1 MKKQEGKDIIKILEA
16 LGAISSASKT
26 DIIAKYNNYL
36 DACIDDN
43 KILAKKIKKLEDSA
57 DKSGFEIT
65 KKDIDDYFSDKPL
78 SS

>member
-1 MKKQEGKDIIKILEA
+1 MKKQEGKGIIDILEA
-16 LGAISSASKT
+16 LGVISIASKT
-26 DIIAKYNNYL
+26 DITYKYNKYL
-36 DACIDDN
+36 DGYIESN
-43 KILAKKIKKLEDSA
+43 KKLDKKIKNLEDNA